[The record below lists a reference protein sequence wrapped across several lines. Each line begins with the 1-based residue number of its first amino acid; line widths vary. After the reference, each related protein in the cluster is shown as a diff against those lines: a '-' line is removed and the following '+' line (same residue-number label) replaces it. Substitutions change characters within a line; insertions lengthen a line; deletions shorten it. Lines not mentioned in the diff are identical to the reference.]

1 MDTQDTSSSVFLFF
15 DKQRFIFN
23 AGEGLQRFCTEHK
36 IKLSK
41 IDHIFLSR
49 VCSETAGG
57 FQVGASKMFLLFCI
71 PGLLLTLAGMGD
83 EGMSVKIW
91 GSSDLKYLVDAMR
104 SFIPSAAMVHTQS
117 FGPTPNADEAALSG
131 LEKFMDPIVL
141 VDDEVVKVSALL
153 LLPGCS
159 KMSQL
164 KKGNSLTSDPS
175 SIGLEVKSNQFL
187 KSLQPTGSDGSML
200 KPGDISVIYICEL
213 PEIQGKFDP
222 AKAVALGLKPGP
234 KYRELQLGNSVMS
247 DHQNIMVHPSDVLG
261 PSIPGPIV
269 IIVDCPTLP
278 HLEEI
283 LYIQS
288 LNGYYADSAD
298 HQTGG
303 LKSVSCVI
311 HLSPSSI
318 STTSDYQNWMR
329 RFGGAQ
335 HIMAGHEI
343 KNMEIPILKSS
354 ARIAARLNYLC
365 PQFFP
370 APGIWS
376 IQSQSN
382 GSNEFHLRP
391 YTNLGLDK
399 SGIPSF
405 SSSSDIVHDLVQ
417 EIPEIVDSVEQIN
430 QLWHIPIENGNGVPS
445 LKECVVMTE
454 EPWMN
459 ADAPIP
465 KINFGKN
472 GVSESGEDLP
482 SVSRISIDEVD
493 MNPIALAVWR
503 IYQEKIWRS
512 SSLEQDHPS
521 HQNIAMLV
529 LSLLIFSQKEA
540 YSWIVEKEH
549 WVS

>member
-1 MDTQDTSSSVFLFF
+1 
-15 DKQRFIFN
+15 
-23 AGEGLQRFCTEHK
+23 
-36 IKLSK
+36 
-41 IDHIFLSR
+41 
-49 VCSETAGG
+49 
-57 FQVGASKMFLLFCI
+57 
-71 PGLLLTLAGMGD
+71 
-83 EGMSVKIW
+83 
-91 GSSDLKYLVDAMR
+91 
-104 SFIPSAAMVHTQS
+104 
-117 FGPTPNADEAALSG
+117 
-131 LEKFMDPIVL
+131 
-141 VDDEVVKVSALL
+141 
-153 LLPGCS
+153 
-159 KMSQL
+159 
-164 KKGNSLTSDPS
+164 
-175 SIGLEVKSNQFL
+175 
-187 KSLQPTGSDGSML
+187 ML

-213 PEIQGKFDP
+213 PEIKGKFDP

-283 LYIQS
+283 LSVQS

-298 HQTGG
+298 HQAGG
-303 LKSVSCVI
+303 LKSVNCVV

-318 STTSDYQNWMR
+318 YMTSDYQNWMR

-376 IQSQSN
+376 VQSQSN
-382 GSNEFHLRP
+382 VTNEGSVPIHPDSISAENLLKFHLRP
-391 YTNLGLDK
+391 YSNLGLDK
-399 SGIPSF
+399 SGIPSV

-417 EIPEIVDSVEQIN
+417 EIPEIVGSVEQIN
-430 QLWHIPIENGNGVPS
+430 QLWHCPIENGNGVLS
-445 LKECVVMTE
+445 LKESVVMTE

-472 GVSESGEDLP
+472 GVSEYLP
-482 SVSRISIDEVD
+482 SVNRISIDESD
-493 MNPIALAVWR
+493 ESPIALAVWR

-512 SSLEQDHPS
+512 SSLEQVHPS

-529 LSLLIFSQKEA
+529 LFLLIFSQKEA
-540 YSWIVEKEH
+540 YSWTVEKER
-549 WVS
+549 